1 MHRLLSA
8 FAIVAAFALGHGP
21 ATAQQP
27 PAPAAQAQP
36 SASHLAIS
44 REVVSLSGM
53 TRSFDSVLPQFTEA
67 IRKNAVTRPD
77 LTKDLDDVLEK
88 LKPELELQKQQ
99 MVTVTARI
107 FAGAMSEQ
115 ELKDTAAFFK
125 SPSGQKYVLSQPAVI
140 DEMVRQMELWTREVS
155 EYVMVRVRAE
165 MGKRG
170 HSMQ

>member
-1 MHRLLSA
+1 MNRVLSA
-8 FAIVAAFALGHGP
+8 LAVAALVVLSNGD

-27 PAPAAQAQP
+27 AASAAQGQP
-36 SASHLAIS
+36 SASHLAAA
-44 REVVSLSGM
+44 REVVNLSGM
-53 TRSFDSVLPQFTEA
+53 ARSFDAVLPRFGEA

-99 MVTVTARI
+99 MVTASARI
-107 FAGAMSEQ
+107 FAGSMTEQ
-115 ELKDTAAFFK
+115 ELRDTATFFK
-125 SPSGQKYVLSQPAVI
+125 TPSGQKYVLSQPAVL
-140 DEMVRQMELWTREVS
+140 DEMVRQMEVWTRDVS

>member
-8 FAIVAAFALGHGP
+8 FAIAAAFALGHGP

-53 TRSFDSVLPQFTEA
+53 TRSFDSVLPRFTEA

>member
-1 MHRLLSA
+1 MKRLLSA
-8 FAIVAAFALGHGP
+8 FAVAAALALTQGP

-27 PAPAAQAQP
+27 AAPAGQPQP
-36 SASHLAIS
+36 SASHLAIA
-44 REVVSLSGM
+44 REVVTLSGM
-53 TRSFDSVLPQFTEA
+53 GRSFDAVLPRFAEG
-67 IRKNAVTRPD
+67 IRQNAVTRPD

-99 MVTVTARI
+99 MVNMTARI
-107 FAGAMSEQ
+107 FAGVMTEQ

-125 SPSGQKYVLSQPAVI
+125 SPSGQKYVLAQPAVL

-170 HSMQ
+170 HAMQ